1 MWLTLDAINIMINPI
16 TWNEFNIRIPVNPS
30 IPDLYSAWAT
40 QQGIERWFLRSA
52 IYKTSQGSLRG
63 VAEPVQKGDRY
74 HWLWQGYPDDVS
86 ESNAVLDA
94 NGRDYFQFEFTG
106 QCIVSIR
113 LEPIKGLTMVNLRQH
128 NIPDDSNPAT
138 NLFVGC
144 QLGWTFYLT
153 NLKSIFEGGIDLR
166 NKDTD
171 FTSVVN
177 A

>member
-1 MWLTLDAINIMINPI
+1 MSLTLNRINGMSPST
-16 TWNEFNIRIPVNPS
+16 TWNEFNIKIPVNAPMA
-30 IPDLYSAWAT
+30 DLYPAWAT

-63 VAEPVQKGDRY
+63 ATEPVQKGDRY
-74 HWLWQGYPDDVS
+74 HWLWHGYPDDVT
-86 ESNAVLDA
+86 ESNEVLDT

-106 QCIVSIR
+106 KCIVTIK
-113 LEPIKGLTMVNLRQH
+113 LEVVRGLTMVNLRQH
-128 NIPDDSNPAT
+128 RIPDDSNPAT

-144 QLGWTFYLT
+144 QVGWTFYLT

-171 FTSVVN
+171 LTFVVN